1 MIDLQ
6 ITEAEVR
13 RGIVFAF
20 ALALACYIVWL
31 LRAEFV
37 LLYVSGLF
45 AVVLSPLVES
55 TSRFRIGRWRPF
67 KGFALPFLMLALVG
81 AIVGFGFFALPPV
94 IGDLEQFGRE
104 TPTRLPVLMDH
115 IRKLPFA
122 QHLTDSN
129 IGGEVQTLA
138 SHAVASFLFSIKD
151 WAGKLFDILMGA
163 ILTVYFIL
171 EGKHAYRWFLSFVP
185 LQNRDRLDRT
195 LQRARLRMDKWLIGQ
210 GSLMLILGVLST
222 ITFQLLK
229 VRYAYA
235 LGVLMGALNIIPV
248 LGGVIGITL
257 AVLSAAIDSWSS
269 VLGVVVFYA
278 VYVWIENSILIPR
291 IMQNRLNLPGLA
303 VLVSLLI
310 GSALAGVPG
319 AMVSIPTA
327 VLVAVLLEEYAVSK
341 EGVPVNRTRES

>member
-1 MIDLQ
+1 MIELQ
-6 ITEAEVR
+6 ITETNVR

-20 ALALACYIVWL
+20 ALALACYLIWL
-31 LRAEFV
+31 LRVELV

-55 TSRFRIGRWRPF
+55 TGRFRIGRWQPF
-67 KGFALPFLMLALVG
+67 KGSALLILLLALVG

-104 TPTRLPVLMDH
+104 TPTRLPALMDN
-115 IRKLPFA
+115 IRKIPFL

-129 IGGEVQTLA
+129 FGGELQSLA
-138 SHAVASFLFSIKD
+138 SHTAASFLFSIRD
-151 WAGKLFDILMGA
+151 WAGKVFDILMGG

-185 LQNRDRLDRT
+185 LENRDRLDRT
-195 LQRARLRMDKWLIGQ
+195 LQRARLRMDKWLVGQ
-210 GSLMLILGVLST
+210 GSLMLILGVAST
-222 ITFQLLK
+222 ITFLLLK

-248 LGGVIGITL
+248 LGGLIGITL
-257 AVLSAAIDSWSS
+257 ALLSAAIDSWSS
-269 VLGVVVFYA
+269 VIGVVVFYA
-278 VYVWIENSILIPR
+278 AYVWVENSVLIPR

-327 VLVAVLLEEYAVSK
+327 VLVAVLLDEYAVSK
-341 EGVPVNRTRES
+341 DAA